1 MAYMCSCSYERTGI
15 QSGYIYAFHVLNVR
29 CSGEMT
35 SQKSNMGTTNYI
47 SILYGK
53 RVWDKSISIIR
64 EKVIEQIHIFLFENS
79 WYSYVVYSIHIIF
92 YK

>member
-1 MAYMCSCSYERTGI
+1 MHVLVQRLSFEEQRINFSAMAYMCSCSYERTGI

-53 RVWDKSISIIR
+53 RV
-64 EKVIEQIHIFLFENS
+64 
-79 WYSYVVYSIHIIF
+79 
-92 YK
+92 